1 MLLYWLYYS
10 LNVLMYVFFQGSS
23 VTCACDCVLKPFKAS
38 VSAYGTMLLPRKV
51 SALGI
56 DFLML
61 KECTWKLH
69 GQKIDYACLLEC
81 ETRNGTVRSIFLVM
95 MLLDYAQSCILL
107 LNNQQTNKTISGC
120 QRELSPNLLSKKDFN
135 WKKIIKVISDSCEPQ
150 QKGACRKGVLHSLI
164 KNSLDS

>member
-1 MLLYWLYYS
+1 MLLYWVYYGF
-10 LNVLMYVFFQGSS
+10 NVLMHIFFLGSS

-69 GQKIDYACLLEC
+69 GQKIDCACLLEC
-81 ETRNGTVRSIFLVM
+81 ETRNGTVRRIFLVM

-107 LNNQQTNKTISGC
+107 LNNQPTNKTISGC

-150 QKGACRKGVLHSLI
+150 QKKGILHSLI
-164 KNSLDS
+164 KNILDS